1 VVANAVAVGK
11 EPLDA
16 LTTKLSAKLGA
27 PELQQRLFEV
37 LWDNLQNVG
46 ELGSL
51 VQVKE
56 GVETVL
62 GDWVDAQAKRKGL
75 GKVIASNTLP
85 LFEAGGI
92 AEEFDQ
98 QRVQQLVLQRK
109 ALEEEAQAIQQE
121 LLTAI
126 EEVAGTA
133 ASDPAERLFAEDTAR
148 GLKLLQTL
156 ARHFDVVVMN
166 PPYGSFVDRE
176 RVRKFVDTTYPL
188 TKNNIYAAF
197 IDRATQL
204 VENEGYVGALVSSTF
219 VNLKTFE
226 KLRTEILLKRN
237 PLLVMLDL
245 GYGILDDATVEAAA
259 LVLKGGTA

>member
-1 VVANAVAVGK
+1 M
-11 EPLDA
+11 
-16 LTTKLSAKLGA
+16 
-27 PELQQRLFEV
+27 

-56 GVETVL
+56 GVEMVL

-148 GLKLLQTL
+148 GLKLLQPL
-156 ARHFDVVVMN
+156 ARHFDVVVII
-166 PPYGSFVDRE
+166 PYGSFVDQE
-176 RVRKFVDTTYPL
+176 PVRKFVDITYPL
-188 TKNNIYAAF
+188 PRTTSMRPSSIAPPIWSKT
-197 IDRATQL
+197 RATWGRWCRPHLQP
-204 VENEGYVGALVSSTF
+204 TRP
-219 VNLKTFE
+219 
-226 KLRTEILLKRN
+226 LRNCAPRFCSHVIHCW
-237 PLLVMLDL
+237 
-245 GYGILDDATVEAAA
+245 
-259 LVLKGGTA
+259 